1 MAGVSAPGRLARRAY
16 ALDLRTLRWRIIPG
30 PSPREHLGV
39 AALGGR
45 VYAVGGRTAG
55 FDTNRATAERYDPR
69 RRAWS
74 TLPDMPTARGGTAA
88 ASAGGLVVSVGG
100 EGDAGRTFPQAE
112 AFDPATRRWRALA
125 ESPAPRH
132 GLGVVGLRGR
142 IYAALGGPVPGRS
155 ASADLLVLR
164 VP

>member
-1 MAGVSAPGRLARRAY
+1 MLARRAY
-16 ALDLRTLRWRIIPG
+16 ALDLRTLRWRIVPG
-30 PSPREHLGV
+30 PTPREHLGV
-39 AALGGR
+39 AALGGLI
-45 VYAVGGRTAG
+45 YALGGRTAG

-74 TLPDMPTARGGTAA
+74 ALPDMPTARGGTAA

-100 EGDAGRTFPQAE
+100 EGDEGRTFPQAE
-112 AFDPATRRWRALA
+112 AFDPAIRRWRALA
-125 ESPAPRH
+125 ASPAPRH

-155 ASADLLVLR
+155 ASTDLLVLG